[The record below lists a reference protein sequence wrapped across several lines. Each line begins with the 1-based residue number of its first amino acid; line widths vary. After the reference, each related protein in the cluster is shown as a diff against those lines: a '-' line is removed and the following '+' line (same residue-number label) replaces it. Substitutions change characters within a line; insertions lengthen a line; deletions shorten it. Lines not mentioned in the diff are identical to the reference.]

1 MPTSAGPGQPRRGPG
16 RPPKPPA
23 DSASALAQLGGL
35 VRRIR
40 GERGL
45 TLMSLGE
52 LTGYS
57 WQHLGAVERGQVVPS
72 EAVVAACERV
82 LTAGGQLVAL
92 FPAVVREQ
100 ASRRHGKEAARRADA
115 TRTDPDVDWARLG
128 AAARRPSAV
137 TVTLVEKL
145 EEITDRQRVL
155 YHALSSAEILI
166 PVEAHLSLLASLLRG
181 YQPEPLRRR
190 IASAAAEAAGFAAWL
205 WFDLGDQFKMGAL
218 YEMADDLSQEAGNP
232 ALAAYITG
240 YRALATEARGLD
252 REAVRQAEAARDR
265 APAGTSQLA
274 RSWLSAVGANTLA
287 LTGDRSSA
295 LNLLG
300 EASDQLDAA
309 QGREEWMY
317 DFDRSALAAYQGQCH
332 LRLGQPREAT
342 AAFEAGLASLPR
354 GCDRRGAFLAIGLAE
369 ACLSERMLDAA
380 VHHAQRA
387 LSVFATAGSLAGL
400 RRVQRCRGLLADA
413 GFDREA
419 SDLDQ
424 QVRDHLAAIT

>member
-16 RPPKPPA
+16 RPAKPPA
-23 DSASALAQLGGL
+23 DASSALAQLGGL

-82 LTAGGQLVAL
+82 LAAGGELVAL

-115 TRTDPDVDWARLG
+115 TRTDPGVDWARLG

-137 TVTLVEKL
+137 TVTLVDEL

-181 YQPEPLRRR
+181 TQPEPLRRR
-190 IASAAAEAAGFAAWL
+190 IASAAVEAAGFAAWL

-218 YEMADDLSQEAGNP
+218 YEMADGLSGEAGNP

-240 YRALATEARGLD
+240 YRALATEAWGRG

-287 LTGDRSSA
+287 LTGDRSTA

-300 EASDQLDAA
+300 EASDQLDAAQGKEA

-332 LRLGQPREAT
+332 LRLGQAREAI
-342 AAFEAGLASLPR
+342 AAFDAGLASLPR
-354 GCDRRGAFLAIGLAE
+354 GCDRRGAFLAIG
-369 ACLSERMLDAA
+369 
-380 VHHAQRA
+380 
-387 LSVFATAGSLAGL
+387 
-400 RRVQRCRGLLADA
+400 GLLADA
-413 GFDREA
+413 GFNREA

-424 QVRDHLAAIT
+424 RVRDHLSAIT